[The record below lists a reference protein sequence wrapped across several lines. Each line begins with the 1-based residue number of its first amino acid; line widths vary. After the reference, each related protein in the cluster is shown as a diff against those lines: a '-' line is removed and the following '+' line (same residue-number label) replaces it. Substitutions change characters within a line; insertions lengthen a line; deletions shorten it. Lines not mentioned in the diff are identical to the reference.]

1 MRNLLPDTIAFRAM
15 ALLVVGLAFTHFV
28 SNLFYTNDRE
38 TALLAAGGEHSIQWV
53 ATMGTFSDTVSG
65 NDWDKVV
72 TRANSDDRIVSM
84 TAQPWVGDNV
94 ESDWRE
100 IALQNELARHVPP
113 SQMEKYLVS
122 YVPADSI
129 DGQVAELR
137 DRLLDGNAARILDM
151 PEGLILISM
160 RLDTG
165 DWLNMA
171 AAIQPPPPLFS
182 ARLGLSMAV
191 MLVAVVAISAL
202 IVGRMTEPL
211 KQLSRA
217 AEKLGMDVQAPAIPE
232 TGPEEVRRTA
242 RAFNVMQNRIRRF
255 VEDRTQMLG
264 AIAHDLGTP
273 ITRLRLRA
281 EFVEDKAARAK
292 VLRDLDDMQQM
303 VTSTLS
309 FIREESASEP
319 QSTVDIGS
327 LLSRVCDDFVDQ
339 GQDVTLEDVPRWIL
353 VDCRPVALRRALGNL
368 VDNAVKYGHSANVSL
383 VQDDS
388 FLSILVKDQ
397 GPGIADDRK
406 EDVFKPFLRLEDS
419 RNRETGGTG
428 LGMSVARTIIRAHGG
443 DISLNNRA
451 EGGLS
456 IKVRLPLSG
465 QTSAA
470 SQAVQQKSSETELAS
485 AEEVVETKIQSRGIA
500 CKSEERTKEW
510 KTL

>member
-38 TALLAAGGEHSIQWV
+38 TSLLAAGGAHSIQWV
-53 ATMGTFSDTVSG
+53 ATMGTFSDSVSSD
-65 NDWDKVV
+65 DWDKVIA
-72 TRANSDDRIVSM
+72 RANSDDRIVSM
-84 TAQPWVGDNV
+84 TIVPWVSDNSV
-94 ESDWRE
+94 GNWRE
-100 IALQNELARHVPP
+100 ATLQEELARHVTAAK
-113 SQMEKYLVS
+113 MEKYRIS
-122 YVPADSI
+122 YVPADSASGQEAKLLNALFENNTLRLKDLP
-129 DGQVAELR
+129 DG
-137 DRLLDGNAARILDM
+137 I
-151 PEGLILISM
+151 ILISM
-160 RLDTG
+160 LLDTG
-165 DWLNMA
+165 NWLNMA
-171 AAIQPPPPLFS
+171 AAIQQPPPLLS

-191 MLVAVVAISAL
+191 MLAAVVAISAL
-202 IVGRMTEPL
+202 IVGRITEPL

-217 AEKLGMDVQAPAIPE
+217 AEKLGMDVQASAIPE

-281 EFVEDKAARAK
+281 EFVEDKVVRAK

-327 LLSRVCDDFVDQ
+327 LMSRVCDDFSDQ
-339 GQDVTLEDVPRWIL
+339 GQDVTLEEVPRWIL
-353 VDCRPVALRRALGNL
+353 VDCRPVALRRALSNL
-368 VDNAVKYGHSANVSL
+368 VGNAVKYGQSAQVSL
-383 VQDDS
+383 VQET
-388 FLSILVKDQ
+388 LALKILIKDH
-397 GPGIADDRK
+397 GPGIAIDRQ
-406 EDVFKPFLRLEDS
+406 EDVFRPFLRLDDS
-419 RNRETGGTG
+419 RNRDTGGTG

-443 DISLNNRA
+443 DITLNNRS
-451 EGGLS
+451 EGGLC
-456 IKVRLPLSG
+456 ITVRLPLSH
-465 QTSAA
+465 QNSAA
-470 SQAVQQKSSETELAS
+470 PIAAKETSEATTVSAS
-485 AEEVVETKIQSRGIA
+485 DVKKNVIQGRDIA
-500 CKSEERTKEW
+500 CNSTERIEEW

>member
-15 ALLVVGLAFTHFV
+15 VLLVVGLAFTHFV

-38 TALLAAGGEHSIQWV
+38 SALLAAGGEHSIQWV
-53 ATMGTFSDTVSG
+53 ATMGTVADTVSG
-65 NDWDKVV
+65 GDWSKVIE
-72 TRANSDDRIVSM
+72 RANSDDRVVSM
-84 TAQPWVGDNV
+84 TSAPWVTSHTG
-94 ESDWRE
+94 SDWRE
-100 IALQNELARHVPP
+100 LALQRELARHVQPA
-113 SQMEKYLVS
+113 QMERYRIS
-122 YVPADSI
+122 YVPADKVGDDSATVHRELNPDNSGRLMRMS
-129 DGQVAELR
+129 DG
-137 DRLLDGNAARILDM
+137 M
-151 PEGLILISM
+151 ILISM
-160 RLDTG
+160 LLDTG

-171 AAIQPPPPLFS
+171 AAVQPPPPLFS
-182 ARLGLSMAV
+182 ERLGLSMAV

-327 LLSRVCDDFVDQ
+327 LMSRVCDDFADQ
-339 GQDVTLEDVPRWIL
+339 GLDVTLEDVPRWIL
-353 VDCRPVALRRALGNL
+353 VDCRPVALRRALSNL
-368 VDNAVKYGHSANVSL
+368 VDNAVKYGHSAKVSL
-383 VQDDS
+383 VQDS
-388 FLSILVKDQ
+388 AFLRILIQDQ
-397 GPGIADDRK
+397 GPGIADDRQ

-443 DISLNNRA
+443 DIRLTNRA
-451 EGGLS
+451 EGGLC
-456 IKVRLPLSG
+456 IEVRLPLSR

-470 SQAVQQKSSETELAS
+470 SKSVQQKPSAIKKAS
-485 AEEVVETKIQSRGIA
+485 VIEAAKKEIESRGIA
-500 CKSEERTKEW
+500 CKSVERTKEW